1 MSTDTR
7 RRATVSTLLRVTATE
22 ARLLTRE
29 PVAVSVG
36 ILLPTALLLG
46 LGALPTLREPSP
58 EFGGL
63 RFVDTWAPMALILG
77 MGILCVQHL
86 PTTLAAYRER
96 GVLRRM
102 STTPMHPGTLLSAQI
117 IVVSA
122 AAAVSAALL
131 VLSSWL
137 VLDVEPPSRP
147 LLFTAAFAV
156 GAASLIAL
164 GVLIAAVAPS
174 AGAANGLSMTL
185 YMLLLLLGGVFLP
198 QNALPDLLVRA
209 GEFAPPGARLLLESW
224 SGGAG
229 DAGLPQLAQLAIMAG
244 IAVAAAALAA
254 RLFRWE

>member
-1 MSTDTR
+1 MS
-7 RRATVSTLLRVTATE
+7 ALLRIAVTE

-29 PVAVSVG
+29 PVAISVG
-36 ILLPTALLLG
+36 ILLPTVLLLG

-86 PTTLAAYRER
+86 PSVLAAYRER

-102 STTPMHPGTLLSAQI
+102 STTPVHPGMLLTAQI
-117 IVVSA
+117 AVVFA

-137 VLDVEPPSRP
+137 VLDVEPPSQP

-156 GAASLIAL
+156 GTVSLIAL
-164 GVLIAAVAPS
+164 GVLVAALAPS
-174 AGAANGLSMTL
+174 TGAANGLSMTL
-185 YMLLLLLGGVFLP
+185 YMLVLFLGGVFLP
-198 QNALPDLLVRA
+198 RHVLPDFLVRM
-209 GEFAPPGARLLLESW
+209 GEFSPPGAQLLLESW
-224 SGGAG
+224 SGSVG
-229 DAGLPQLAQLAIMAG
+229 DAGLPQLVQLAIMAG
-244 IAVAAAALAA
+244 VAVVAASLAA
-254 RLFRWE
+254 RTFRWE

>member
-1 MSTDTR
+1 M
-7 RRATVSTLLRVTATE
+7 STLLRVTVTE

-36 ILLPTALLLG
+36 ILLPTVLLLG
-46 LGALPTLREPSP
+46 LGALPTLREPAP

-86 PTTLAAYRER
+86 PSAVAAYREQ

-102 STTPMHPGTLLSAQI
+102 STTPMHPGMLLTAQI
-117 IVVSA
+117 IVVF
-122 AAAVSAALL
+122 AAAVVSAVLL

-137 VLDVEPPSRP
+137 VLDVEPPGQP
-147 LLFTAAFAV
+147 LLFTATFVV
-156 GAASLIAL
+156 GSASLIAL

-174 AGAANGLSMTL
+174 AGAANGLSMVL
-185 YMLLLLLGGVFLP
+185 YMLVLLVGGVFLP
-198 QNALPDLLVRA
+198 PHVMPGFLVRM
-209 GEFAPPGARLLLESW
+209 GEFTPPGAQLLLESW
-224 SGGAG
+224 SGTAG

-244 IAVAAAALAA
+244 VAVAAAALAA
-254 RLFRWE
+254 RTFRWG

>member
-1 MSTDTR
+1 MSTDTGR
-7 RRATVSTLLRVTATE
+7 GTPVSTLLRVTVTE

-36 ILLPTALLLG
+36 ILLPTVLMLG
-46 LGALPTLREPSP
+46 LGALPTLREPAP

-86 PTTLAAYRER
+86 PSVLAAYREK

-102 STTPMHPGTLLSAQI
+102 STTPMHPGTLLTAQI
-117 IVVSA
+117 IVVFA

-137 VLDVEPPSRP
+137 VLDVEPPSQP
-147 LLFTAAFAV
+147 LLFTATFVV

-174 AGAANGLSMTL
+174 ANAANGLSMVL
-185 YMLLLLLGGVFLP
+185 YMLVLLVGGVFLP
-198 QNALPDLLVRA
+198 SHVMPDLLARV
-209 GEFAPPGARLLLESW
+209 GEFTPPGARLLLESW
-224 SGGAG
+224 SGDAG
-229 DAGLPQLAQLAIMAG
+229 DAGLPQLVQLAIMAG
-244 IAVAAAALAA
+244 IAVVAAALAA

>member
-1 MSTDTR
+1 MSTDTK
-7 RRATVSTLLRVTATE
+7 RRATVSTLLRVTVTE

-29 PVAVSVG
+29 PVAISVG

-102 STTPMHPGTLLSAQI
+102 STTPMHPGVLLSAQI
-117 IVVSA
+117 IVVFA

-137 VLDVEPPSRP
+137 VLGVEPPSRP

-156 GAASLIAL
+156 GTASLIAL

-174 AGAANGLSMTL
+174 AGAANGLSMAL

-198 QNALPDLLVRA
+198 SHVMPGFLARV

-229 DAGLPQLAQLAIMAG
+229 DAGLPQLTQLAIMAA